1 MKKKLV
7 LPILLAGTFTLTAC
21 SHAEAPDDRP
31 VHITMWHY
39 YNGAQKDQFDKLVQE
54 FNDTVGV
61 DQKIIVETLSKG
73 SVTELQDAV
82 YESMDGK
89 TGSDPLPNLCSSY
102 ADTAY
107 DLYKRNLIADFRP
120 FLTDE
125 EYESYVPGY
134 VEEGDFGT
142 DASMMIFPV
151 AKSTEVLT
159 LNRTAWEPFAAET
172 GASLEDLSSWEGL
185 AKTARMYY
193 EWTDAQT
200 EEPND
205 GKAFFGRDSFANY
218 MLIGSHQLG
227 HAIYESNQGTIKA
240 DADEE
245 TMRRLWDNYYV
256 PYIHGYY
263 LAEGQFRSDDLKTG
277 RIVAY
282 AGSTSGAAYTPD
294 QVTYDDGN
302 TEEITCSILPLP
314 HFEGTEEIAVQ
325 QGAGAVMF
333 DSDEK
338 TEKAA
343 VTFLKW
349 LSDDSQNIRF
359 SAASGYL
366 PVKKSANDMEQI
378 EACLKEQGEELSPKL
393 SAMLNTAIP
402 QVNQY
407 GLYTA
412 KPFDHAYD
420 ARKVIDMT
428 MPEVAAQNRAQVQAL
443 LDQGVSLEEAAAQYD
458 TDEIFK
464 QWYDD
469 TESQLAN
476 LAE

>member
-1 MKKKLV
+1 
-7 LPILLAGTFTLTAC
+7 
-21 SHAEAPDDRP
+21 
-31 VHITMWHY
+31 
-39 YNGAQKDQFDKLVQE
+39 
-54 FNDTVGV
+54 
-61 DQKIIVETLSKG
+61 
-73 SVTELQDAV
+73 
-82 YESMDGK
+82 
-89 TGSDPLPNLCSSY
+89 
-102 ADTAY
+102 
-107 DLYKRNLIADFRP
+107 
-120 FLTDE
+120 
-125 EYESYVPGY
+125 
-134 VEEGDFGT
+134 
-142 DASMMIFPV
+142 
-151 AKSTEVLT
+151 
-159 LNRTAWEPFAAET
+159 
-172 GASLEDLSSWEGL
+172 
-185 AKTARMYY
+185 
-193 EWTDAQT
+193 
-200 EEPND
+200 
-205 GKAFFGRDSFANY
+205 
-218 MLIGSHQLG
+218 
-227 HAIYESNQGTIKA
+227 
-240 DADEE
+240 
-245 TMRRLWDNYYV
+245 
-256 PYIHGYY
+256 
-263 LAEGQFRSDDLKTG
+263 
-277 RIVAY
+277 
-282 AGSTSGAAYTPD
+282 
-294 QVTYDDGN
+294 
-302 TEEITCSILPLP
+302 
-314 HFEGTEEIAVQ
+314 
-325 QGAGAVMF
+325 MF

-378 EACLKEQGEELSPKL
+378 EACLKEQGEELSPKM

-420 ARKVIDMT
+420 ARQVIDMT